1 MHLFPD
7 PAGCASGFI
16 DLAFLESR
24 IASVD
29 TLPVATG
36 QHRII
41 PGLNFTGSG
50 LLTAVTVV
58 ASRAHMQT
66 GASPSELQL
75 CTQQSNVTDP
85 QPIGGTPDSANSKRS
100 IPIDIVNESGS
111 FQSTSGN
118 EVTVLQP
125 NVYKI
130 VLQDPIQ
137 IEPNDFLSVYQPL
150 EASSRLYFALNE
162 GPCFTPLQTCLTMSS
177 GSNTVTSDRD
187 LPLVAVAV
195 GRYSQCYTALL
206 GPMV

>member
-1 MHLFPD
+1 MHLSPD
-7 PAGCASGFI
+7 PAGCASGFL
-16 DLAFLESR
+16 DLAFLESL
-24 IASVD
+24 IASVG
-29 TLPVATG
+29 TLPVAPG
-36 QHRII
+36 QHRMI
-41 PGLNFTGSG
+41 PGLNFTSSG

-58 ASRAHMQT
+58 ASLADMQT
-66 GASPSELQL
+66 GAPPSELQL

-85 QPIGGTPDSANSKRS
+85 QPIGGTPDSANPKRS
-100 IPIDIVNESGS
+100 IPIDIVNGGGS

-162 GPCFTPLQTCLTMSS
+162 GPCFTSLQTCLTMSS
-177 GSNTVTSDRD
+177 GSNTSDRD

-195 GRYSQCYTALL
+195 GRYSQCYCIACSYAWFN
-206 GPMV
+206 